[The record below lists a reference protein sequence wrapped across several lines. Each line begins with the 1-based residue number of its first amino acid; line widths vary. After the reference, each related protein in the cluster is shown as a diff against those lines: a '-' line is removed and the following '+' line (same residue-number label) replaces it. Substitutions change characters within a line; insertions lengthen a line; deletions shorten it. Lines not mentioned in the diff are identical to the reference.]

1 MYRQNVE
8 CADNLVWRGWL
19 TNIHEETSESVRKR
33 ATTAGKR
40 CGCRA
45 SLVSVERGGGRGVG
59 GTSGD
64 VVVEEDVVVEVAI
77 AVVSMLYLK
86 NIQMLNNKF

>member
-45 SLVSVERGGGRGVG
+45 SLVSVERAGGRDVG
-59 GTSGD
+59 GTSGY
-64 VVVEEDVVVEVAI
+64 VVEEDVVVEVAI

>member
-1 MYRQNVE
+1 M
-8 CADNLVWRGWL
+8 

-45 SLVSVERGGGRGVG
+45 SLVSVERAGGRGVG

-64 VVVEEDVVVEVAI
+64 VVVEDVVVEVAI